1 MLFVP
6 QLLPGQA
13 VCWERVGF
21 QEPDCT
27 KGSVSLLCCPP
38 PSNPGWAPGH
48 LPASPQPTAALTWQ
62 VTHPLQPSAFS
73 WWVSGLEG
81 GVQLR
86 CWEPERAL
94 EALPHV

>member
-13 VCWERVGF
+13 VCWERVGS
-21 QEPDCT
+21 QEPM
-27 KGSVSLLCCPP
+27 
-38 PSNPGWAPGH
+38 APGLC
-48 LPASPQPTAALTWQ
+48 LPPVQAGPLGIAPSPQPTAALMRQ
-62 VTHPLQPSAFS
+62 VTPPPQPSALS
-73 WWVSGLEG
+73 WRVSGLEG

-86 CWEPERAL
+86 CWEPEREL